1 MNGMVGVCISIIIT
15 NWRRGGDG
23 GRKTEAARGELTVPS
38 LNLLQDYIGNIPL
51 SSCLR
56 MENINAYRH
65 PEDMKNDNCEKKKLL
80 EKTSKNGI

>member
-38 LNLLQDYIGNIPL
+38 LNLLPDYKGNIPL
-51 SSCLR
+51 SSCLS
-56 MENINAYRH
+56 EW
-65 PEDMKNDNCEKKKLL
+65 
-80 EKTSKNGI
+80 KTSMHTDIPKIRRMIIVKRKNIW